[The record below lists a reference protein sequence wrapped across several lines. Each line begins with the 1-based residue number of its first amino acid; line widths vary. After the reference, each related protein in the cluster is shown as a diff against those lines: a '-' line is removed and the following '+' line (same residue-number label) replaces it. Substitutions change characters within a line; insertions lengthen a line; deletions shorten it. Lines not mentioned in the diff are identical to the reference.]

1 MMPLDRPNKNPP
13 TTKNLKL
20 KKKDYFFMSRFKK
33 RKIDELFDKWK
44 KITCRN
50 ADVSIEQT

>member
-20 KKKDYFFMSRFKK
+20 KKNDYIFMSRFKK

-44 KITCRN
+44 KFTCRN
-50 ADVSIEQT
+50 ADISIEQT